1 MLASKKKNVFYYS
14 YQVSIERPEIN
25 QTEEIQLK
33 IPICIK
39 NLGFQI
45 SVLIFI

>member
-1 MLASKKKNVFYYS
+1 M
-14 YQVSIERPEIN
+14 SIERPEIN

-45 SVLIFI
+45 SLIWWLNQEQICPLKITVI